1 MYSIPY
7 TKHRNV
13 KKKIYL
19 YRRFPLCLEKII
31 IRRELIAAQISP
43 YLRMSRYQKLLLMF
57 IRRCNTWVR
66 TTKQQMCNSS
76 FCYPPERSRHTM
88 WVVLGDRLQ
97 AILTGET
104 MLYNIKYTIT
114 SARINLRSTNCIMFF
129 SFSEFIQL
137 LTSNLIGIMYV
148 ISYLC

>member
-13 KKKIYL
+13 KKKKYL

-104 MLYNIKYTIT
+104 ILYNIKNTIV
-114 SARINLRSTNCIMFF
+114 SARTNVRSTKCIMFF
-129 SFSEFIQL
+129 SFAWLIHL
-137 LTSNLIGIMYV
+137 LRSKLLSIK
-148 ISYLC
+148 